1 MSPYIPYYRGSHTKH
16 KKEIEEG
23 ITEWKEKLF
32 PGRDHN
38 YISDFKT
45 TYLRLKKKKI
55 NINTF
60 LYVKI

>member
-1 MSPYIPYYRGSHTKH
+1 MNPYIPYYRGSHPKY

-38 YISDFKT
+38 YIAI
-45 TYLRLKKKKI
+45 LKRH
-55 NINTF
+55 T
-60 LYVKI
+60 